1 LMFVDYLS
9 DELVVFD
16 GVPAKSGEAK
26 GPFDMEE
33 GMNLFLS
40 DLNISMR
47 RDKDSNRPRINKPGS
62 RMDREQKESKS
73 LYYS

>member
-1 LMFVDYLS
+1 LFK
-9 DELVVFD
+9 
-16 GVPAKSGEAK
+16 GVPAKKGKAK
-26 GPFDMEE
+26 GPFDMEK

-40 DLNISMR
+40 DLDITLR

-62 RMDREQKESKS
+62 RMDREQKELNR